1 MSRFAEPMSRL
12 IDELRKLPGIGTKSA
27 QRLAFHVLR
36 ASDADARA
44 LAEAILV
51 LREKL
56 RLCSICNNITDV
68 DPCGYC
74 ASAVRDRHLVCVVE
88 EPTNIAT
95 IEKTRSY
102 NGVYHVLHGT
112 LSPIG
117 GVGPEQ
123 LRIANLL
130 TRLAP
135 RPQSVI
141 LSEAASAARP
151 NFGPVMLSEA
161 ASAARPNF
169 GPVILSEERSNE
181 SKDLRLDSPA
191 AASDRFLPPN
201 PAESLPAQ
209 QYEPEAIREV
219 ILATSPTTEGEATAA
234 YLAQEIRRVNPTLR
248 ITRIAT
254 GVPAGS
260 DIEYADEVTM
270 TRALEGRREF

>member
-1 MSRFAEPMSRL
+1 MATGRFAEPMSRL

-36 ASDADARA
+36 SSDADAHA

-51 LREKL
+51 LRQRL
-56 RLCSICNNITDV
+56 QLCSICNNITDV
-68 DPCGYC
+68 DPCVYC
-74 ASAVRDRHLVCVVE
+74 SNPVRNQQLVCVVE

-123 LRIANLL
+123 LRIASLMA
-130 TRLAP
+130 RLVARQP
-135 RPQSVI
+135 VSAELPNATDAVPTH
-141 LSEAASAARP
+141 SEQ
-151 NFGPVMLSEA
+151 VL
-161 ASAARPNF
+161 
-169 GPVILSEERSNE
+169 
-181 SKDLRLDSPA
+181 
-191 AASDRFLPPN
+191 
-201 PAESLPAQ
+201 
-209 QYEPEAIREV
+209 EPEIPVCEV

-234 YLAQEIRRVNPTLR
+234 YLAQEIRRVAPAVR
-248 ITRIAT
+248 VTRIAT